1 MYAVNLAR
9 YHICPE
15 VKTKGTAAAGTLV
28 GFYSAQAHYS
38 IRKGFSFLGL
48 GSDNLIT
55 VPCDTDGRRVVS
67 ELEKAIQKAKSDGL
81 KPFYINTTAA
91 TTVIGAYDDF
101 DAIADVA
108 QKHGLWMHVDGA
120 WGASVCISPEQ
131 KHLMKGVERANSVT
145 WNPHKMM
152 GVPLQCSAFL
162 VQTPDVL
169 MPAHCA
175 NAAYL
180 FQKDKLNT
188 HLDTGDKAVQCGRK
202 VDILKLWMAWK
213 FLGDSGF
220 AARINHAFDSSKAL
234 RDAVVARPGRFE
246 LVAEPLC
253 TNVCFWFYPP
263 SVQGDKAP
271 AKGSEEWKKAV
282 HNAPL
287 VVKQRAQEKGSFMVS
302 VNEPSSD
309 HALLFHGQRT
319 PYYEM
324 VGV

>member
-1 MYAVNLAR
+1 
-9 YHICPE
+9 
-15 VKTKGTAAAGTLV
+15 
-28 GFYSAQAHYS
+28 
-38 IRKGFSFLGL
+38 
-48 GSDNLIT
+48 
-55 VPCDTDGRRVVS
+55 
-67 ELEKAIQKAKSDGL
+67 
-81 KPFYINTTAA
+81 
-91 TTVIGAYDDF
+91 
-101 DAIADVA
+101 
-108 QKHGLWMHVDGA
+108 
-120 WGASVCISPEQ
+120 
-131 KHLMKGVERANSVT
+131 
-145 WNPHKMM
+145 
-152 GVPLQCSAFL
+152 
-162 VQTPDVL
+162 

-282 HNAPL
+282 HNAPI
-287 VVKQRAQEKGSFMVS
+287 VVKQRAQEKGSFMVGFQSIPLANDESPPNFFRMICISPS
-302 VNEPSSD
+302 VGGED
-309 HALLFHGQRT
+309 MEWLLDEIEALGHDC
-319 PYYEM
+319 
-324 VGV
+324 